1 MKFELKR
8 IAVWP
13 AVKISFL
20 VNLVLGFIIGIFY
33 AFFLALLM
41 ALPTAMAD
49 PNFAPF
55 SAISGAILVLVPFLF
70 AFGGAVMYTIAV
82 FIFVIVYNLFA
93 KIAGGMEFE
102 YVQLAEIKPVAT
114 PAVLTSTAPA
124 APPVQQ
130 PEAERPAT
138 PHSPFTQ
145 PHQEPPQDNS
155 V

>member
-20 VNLVLGFIIGIFY
+20 VNLVLGFVVGIFY

-41 ALPTAMAD
+41 ALPTAMANPD
-49 PNFAPF
+49 FAPF
-55 SAISGAILVLVPFLF
+55 SAISGAIIVFMPFLF

-82 FIFVIVYNLFA
+82 FIFVVVYNLFA
-93 KIAGGMEFE
+93 RIAGGMEFE
-102 YVQLAEIKPVAT
+102 YVQLAEIKPVTAS
-114 PAVLTSTAPA
+114 PVLASTAPA
-124 APPVQQ
+124 ARAVQQ
-130 PEAERPAT
+130 PEAEPPAA
-138 PHSPFTQ
+138 PHSPFAQ